1 MPLIYTLVKRKDMS
15 KDAAS
20 GATLYHAQTSIT
32 KKLTLN
38 KICTRIE
45 NICTASRG
53 EIILVLDGLIKV
65 MNEALSDG
73 ESVHLGEFGS
83 FRMVAGS
90 KGSATVDGFTTALF
104 NHCVEQLGEVI
115 ADLDTVLFG
124 GEQVDPDA
132 VRALLDLH
140 GRVRVL
146 HVYGPTENTTF
157 SSWHPVDA
165 VAPDAADGL
174 PGLG

>member
-73 ESVHLGEFGS
+73 ESIHLGEF
-83 FRMVAGS
+83 GS
-90 KGSATVDGFTTALF
+90 KGSATVDGFNTALF
-104 NHCVEQLGEVI
+104 NRAHIVFYPGTMLINLVNNVSFERYVPKKDASSESAGSGGGADDRPGE
-115 ADLDTVLFG
+115 L
-124 GEQVDPDA
+124 
-132 VRALLDLH
+132 
-140 GRVRVL
+140 
-146 HVYGPTENTTF
+146 
-157 SSWHPVDA
+157 
-165 VAPDAADGL
+165 
-174 PGLG
+174 

>member
-104 NHCVEQLGEVI
+104 NRAHIVFYPGTMLINLAMLINLVNNVSFERYVPKKDASSESAGGGGGTDDRPGE
-115 ADLDTVLFG
+115 L
-124 GEQVDPDA
+124 
-132 VRALLDLH
+132 
-140 GRVRVL
+140 
-146 HVYGPTENTTF
+146 
-157 SSWHPVDA
+157 
-165 VAPDAADGL
+165 
-174 PGLG
+174 

>member
-65 MNEALSDG
+65 MNEALS
-73 ESVHLGEFGS
+73 SARS
-83 FRMVAGS
+83 F
-90 KGSATVDGFTTALF
+90 
-104 NHCVEQLGEVI
+104 
-115 ADLDTVLFG
+115 
-124 GEQVDPDA
+124 
-132 VRALLDLH
+132 
-140 GRVRVL
+140 
-146 HVYGPTENTTF
+146 
-157 SSWHPVDA
+157 
-165 VAPDAADGL
+165 
-174 PGLG
+174 

>member
-1 MPLIYTLVKRKDMS
+1 M
-15 KDAAS
+15 
-20 GATLYHAQTSIT
+20 
-32 KKLTLN
+32 
-38 KICTRIE
+38 E

-104 NHCVEQLGEVI
+104 NRAHYRLLPRHD
-115 ADLDTVLFG
+115 AD
-124 GEQVDPDA
+124 QP
-132 VRALLDLH
+132 RQQRLLRTLRPEKGRLQRIGRQWRWH
-140 GRVRVL
+140 G
-146 HVYGPTENTTF
+146 
-157 SSWHPVDA
+157 
-165 VAPDAADGL
+165 
-174 PGLG
+174 

>member
-73 ESVHLGEFGS
+73 ESVHLGVQPCPHRLLPRHDADQPRQQRLLRTLRPE
-83 FRMVAGS
+83 
-90 KGSATVDGFTTALF
+90 KGRLQRIGR
-104 NHCVEQLGEVI
+104 QW
-115 ADLDTVLFG
+115 
-124 GEQVDPDA
+124 
-132 VRALLDLH
+132 RWH
-140 GRVRVL
+140 G
-146 HVYGPTENTTF
+146 
-157 SSWHPVDA
+157 
-165 VAPDAADGL
+165 
-174 PGLG
+174 

>member
-53 EIILVLDGLIKV
+53 EIILVLDGLRIRQ
-65 MNEALSDG
+65 LPYG
-73 ESVHLGEFGS
+73 CRQQRFGHRRR
-83 FRMVAGS
+83 FHHRPVQPCPHRLLPRHDADQPRQQRLLRTLRPE
-90 KGSATVDGFTTALF
+90 KGRLQRIG
-104 NHCVEQLGEVI
+104 
-115 ADLDTVLFG
+115 
-124 GEQVDPDA
+124 
-132 VRALLDLH
+132 RRWRWH
-140 GRVRVL
+140 G
-146 HVYGPTENTTF
+146 
-157 SSWHPVDA
+157 
-165 VAPDAADGL
+165 
-174 PGLG
+174 

>member
-90 KGSATVDGFTTALF
+90 KGSSTEKDFNTSLF
-104 NHCVEQLGEVI
+104 HRAHIVFYPGTMLT
-115 ADLDTVLFG
+115 DTIRNASFEKYNIPGAESKPEEEG
-124 GEQVDPDA
+124 GSDRPEI
-132 VRALLDLH
+132 
-140 GRVRVL
+140 
-146 HVYGPTENTTF
+146 E
-157 SSWHPVDA
+157 
-165 VAPDAADGL
+165 
-174 PGLG
+174 